1 MKSPGLRR
9 LAAPQQ
15 GLAVAHISRLDAQLL
30 ERLDSHTTRRQLV
43 LALERIG
50 SCHGVTT
57 ENAVNGAR
65 IKAGL
70 FQAILDLQDEVT

>member
-1 MKSPGLRR
+1 MPPISPGVM
-9 LAAPQQ
+9 PSFSS
-15 GLAVAHISRLDAQLL
+15 VWIVMH
-30 ERLDSHTTRRQLV
+30 RRQLV

>member
-1 MKSPGLRR
+1 M
-9 LAAPQQ
+9 
-15 GLAVAHISRLDAQLL
+15 
-30 ERLDSHTTRRQLV
+30 

>member
-1 MKSPGLRR
+1 MPSFSSGWI
-9 LAAPQQ
+9 
-15 GLAVAHISRLDAQLL
+15 VMH
-30 ERLDSHTTRRQLV
+30 RRQLV